1 MTDLEFE
8 LRNRFSVEPRIF
20 EHGGRVL
27 EMILPAAPEELIDVS
42 AFNID
47 ERLPYWADLWPSARA
62 LARHL
67 LDSAPRMGRVIEL
80 GCGLALPSLVS
91 LESVESLLATDYYR
105 EALDFAR
112 ANAERNRLPP
122 LTTRFLDWRDPPNG
136 LGTFRTALAAD
147 VLYERRNADSLSQL
161 LPRIIE
167 PGGSLLLAD
176 PGRTY
181 VADFDRLTRAL
192 GWESE
197 LEVQIMEPS
206 TENPDGPFSNVSI
219 FRYRAPLAPN
229 R

>member
-1 MTDLEFE
+1 LTDLEFE
-8 LRNRFSVEPRIF
+8 LRNRFSVEPRLF

-47 ERLPYWADLWPSARA
+47 ERLPYWAELWPSARA

-67 LDSAPRMGRVIEL
+67 LDSAPGMGRVIEL

-91 LESVESLLATDYYR
+91 LESAESLLATDYYR

-122 LTTRFLDWRDPPNG
+122 LTTRFLDWRDPPDG

-161 LPRIIE
+161 LPHIIE

-181 VADFDRLTRAL
+181 VADFDRLMRAL
-192 GWESE
+192 GWESK

-219 FRYRAPLAPN
+219 FRYRAPLEPN